1 MPTARD
7 VPIDQAL
14 ARAGREL
21 AGAVAACTACELAG
35 HRTTPVTGEGPLDAE
50 LVVVASVPR
59 SHEDLQG
66 RPVAGAARNVLD
78 HGMRRVGLDPAA
90 VRLTTAVR
98 CRPKDDEPPSEAQ
111 IAACSVHLRAE
122 LELVRPRV
130 IVTLGALAT
139 AAVLRRS
146 VPLATVA
153 GYRLEALDGTAT
165 LVPTY
170 EPSAVV
176 RGDRGAA
183 AVFDRHL
190 AVAHAVLTGK
200 LTTGAQARA
209 AAHAAA
215 ARTAPVRAGSTPARP
230 VAVAP
235 GRAGS

>member
-7 VPIDQAL
+7 VPIDQTRT
-14 ARAGREL
+14 RAGRDL
-21 AGAVAACTACELAG
+21 AAAIASCTACELAE
-35 HRTTPVTGEGPLDAE
+35 HRTTPVIGEGPLDAE

-59 SHEDLQG
+59 AHEDLQG

-78 HGMRRVGLDPAA
+78 HGVRRVGLDPAA
-90 VRLTTAVR
+90 LRLTTVVR
-98 CRPKDDEPPSEAQ
+98 CRPRDDEPPSEAQ
-111 IAACSVHLRAE
+111 IAACVVHLHAE
-122 LELVRPRV
+122 LDLVRPRV

-146 VPLATVA
+146 VPLSTVA

-176 RGDRGAA
+176 RGDRIAA

-209 AAHAAA
+209 AARAAS
-215 ARTAPVRAGSTPARP
+215 ARTAPVPTPSTPARP
-230 VAVAP
+230 LAVAP